1 MPDIYL
7 KKARKYREPY
17 NIHKEVL
24 FMEEKRYIISDASR
38 ILNVES
44 HVLRYWEEELEIKIP
59 RNEMGH
65 RYYTQKEIDKL
76 KNVRDLKRQGYGLR
90 SIRMMIN
97 GTVLS
102 PQEKYERRFQNA
114 IRPLNEEELQDKMQN
129 ESVMIMNK
137 EEKMEQFKEIMGSII
152 KNALKENQ
160 NELSTQI
167 KNKMEESFGKEI
179 KNSLKEQDLRAE
191 ERYKKLDE
199 IIRLKQK
206 NTKKEKKKA
215 KNPFTNCSN
224 FVLGKKKKPRLS

>member
-1 MPDIYL
+1 
-7 KKARKYREPY
+7 
-17 NIHKEVL
+17 
-24 FMEEKRYIISDASR
+24 MEEKRYIISDASR